1 MERETVFGETGA
13 RLEFEESAGPGKG
26 LVIICPGGGY
36 EFLSEREAGPVAR
49 RFAGA
54 GWRPL
59 ILNYSVGFELGKK
72 PLREAAWA
80 VRAARRIFADSL
92 GPMPFTAVCGFS
104 AGGHLAASLGV
115 HWNDETEFPDPRK
128 RRTQRPDGLILAY
141 PVISGGP
148 HRHAD
153 SFFRLHAEDRDVGY
167 FSLENHVTPAT
178 PPAFIWHTA
187 ADELVPVEN
196 SLLFAGALCA
206 NRIPVEVHIYPFGP
220 HGLSLATPEVE
231 DAGKARHPDAH
242 VAGWLDLCLDWL
254 DTILKRKRE
263 GE

>member
-1 MERETVFGETGA
+1 MGREIVFGETGA
-13 RLEFEESAGPGKG
+13 RLEFEESAGAKG
-26 LVIICPGGGY
+26 LAIICPGGGY
-36 EFLSEREAGPVAR
+36 EFVSERESKPVAR

-54 GWRPL
+54 GWQPL

-80 VRAARRIFADSL
+80 VRTARRTFADSP
-92 GPMPFTAVCGFS
+92 GPPPFTVLCGFS

-115 HWNDETEFPDPRK
+115 HWDDETEFPDPGE
-128 RRTQRPDGLILAY
+128 RRAQRPDGLILAY

-148 HRHAD
+148 RRHAD
-153 SFFRLHAEDRDVGY
+153 SFSRLRAGDGDLGY
-167 FSLENHVTPAT
+167 FSLENHVTSAT

-196 SLLFAGALCA
+196 SLVFAGALGA
-206 NRIPVEVHIYPFGP
+206 RGVPFELHVYPFGA

-231 DAGKARHPDAH
+231 QPEKGRFSDPR
-242 VAGWLDLCLDWL
+242 VAGWFELSLAWLDLA
-254 DTILKRKRE
+254 LKRKRE